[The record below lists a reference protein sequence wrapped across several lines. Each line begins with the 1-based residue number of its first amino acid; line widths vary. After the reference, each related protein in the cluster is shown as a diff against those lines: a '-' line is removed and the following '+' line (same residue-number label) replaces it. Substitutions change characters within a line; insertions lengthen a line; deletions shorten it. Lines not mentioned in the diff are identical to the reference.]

1 MIKRGILKDEREAFF
16 RDIRIHEQDLFI
28 RYIVQKK

>member
-1 MIKRGILKDEREAFF
+1 MIKRGIPKDEREAFF